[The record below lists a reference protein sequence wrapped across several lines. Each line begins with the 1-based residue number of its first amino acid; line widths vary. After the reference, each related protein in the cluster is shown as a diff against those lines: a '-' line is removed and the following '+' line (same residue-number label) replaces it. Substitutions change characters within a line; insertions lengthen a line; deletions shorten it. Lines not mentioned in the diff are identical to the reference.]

1 MAIEMSNP
9 WIAGPIGLTAGA
21 ILAWIAT
28 EYKNRKSYRQIVN
41 LLMNSAD
48 DLADRG
54 EVDKAMSIYEDVLR
68 HVPHPEPS
76 VKGRIQLRE
85 GACRYN
91 QSFEGATESN
101 LEKSIQSYKDA
112 LKVYDSQDHT
122 TEHAQ
127 IQNRLGQVHFHLS
140 QIKDEGPNLRQA
152 IFAYEEALKFQT
164 PGNRNHA
171 EIENNLGDA
180 YSRLAAIGNGEGYLN
195 KAISAYEAALKFRT
209 VEDYPEDYAQTQSSL
224 GQAYAAFA
232 ITSAPENDHKRE
244 ELLTKAT
251 NAYDAVLTIWTL
263 EAQPEKYSETKNNLG
278 DAHRLLAQVLES
290 QETDTPGLNAAR
302 RVTELEN
309 AISSYEEALKIR
321 TLESNPGG
329 YSKTQSNLGQIY
341 AHLAEISASDPT
353 ASGTAATKNLG
364 KAISSYEE
372 ALKVQTFESDPEEY
386 AKTQNSLGQ
395 AYRKLSEHENREE
408 NMNRAL
414 KAYEEAL
421 KAKSGDVPKK
431 TKAGLPPAIEKTAE
445 E

>member
-9 WIAGPIGLTAGA
+9 WIAGPIGLAAGA
-21 ILAWIAT
+21 VLAWIAT
-28 EYKNRKSYRQIVN
+28 EYKNRKRYRKIID

-48 DLADRG
+48 DLADKG
-54 EVDKAMSIYEDVLR
+54 EVDKAMSIYEDILR
-68 HVPHPEPS
+68 YVPHPEPS

-85 GACRYN
+85 GTCRYN

-112 LKVYDSQDHT
+112 LKVYDTQDHPA
-122 TEHAQ
+122 EHAQ

-164 PGNRNHA
+164 PGNRSHA

-195 KAISAYEAALKFRT
+195 KAISAYEVALKFRT
-209 VEDYPEDYAQTQSSL
+209 IKDYPEDYAQTQSSL
-224 GQAYAAFA
+224 GQAYAAFSV
-232 ITSAPENDHKRE
+232 TSAPESDSKRE
-244 ELLTKAT
+244 ELLTKAIK
-251 NAYDAVLTIWTL
+251 AYEAVLNIWTL
-263 EAQPEKYSETKNNLG
+263 EAQPEKHAETQNNLG
-278 DAHRLLAQVLES
+278 DAHRLLAQVFET

-309 AISSYEEALKIR
+309 AVSSYEEALKIR
-321 TLESNPGG
+321 TLESAPGE
-329 YSKTQSNLGQIY
+329 YAKTQSNLGQTY
-341 AHLAEISASDPT
+341 AHLAEIGASDPT
-353 ASGTAATKNLG
+353 TSETAATRNLKN
-364 KAISSYEE
+364 AISSYEE
-372 ALKVQTFESDPEEY
+372 ALKVQTLESDPEGY
-386 AKTQNSLGQ
+386 AKTQNNLGQ
-395 AYRKLSEHENREE
+395 AYRRLSEHENREE

-414 KAYEEAL
+414 KSYEEAL
-421 KAKSGDVPKK
+421 KPKSEDAPTKPKM
-431 TKAGLPPAIEKTAE
+431 GFPPAIEKTAE